1 MENPQAQMP
10 QGQPGQAPQ
19 QGGQDQQ
26 MQQVMQVVQQMV
38 EQGMQPVEIAAQLL
52 QQVPPEAIMQVFVQM
67 GIPQEEAQA
76 SIQEAMQQGQ
86 QAQQPQGPGEE
97 QMEGAAS
104 NPAEEATEMQ
114 MMYGGKMPKRLV
126 KRQEGGGN
134 PEQEM
139 QAVMGQVQQMMQNGS
154 DARQVMEQIQAAAQ
168 QGQISPEVAQA
179 VMEQLSGQMQAT
191 DPQGGQEGTDPQ
203 AMDPNMASPDSQMMA
218 FGGNLKK
225 LMSKAFGGDL
235 TPPSIDSKTY
245 AQDRASMI
253 TNAIKN
259 NTFKSTLNSDFPS
272 LGGNQ
277 MMYGG
282 DLPKADLGAFDIGK
296 YKTKDE
302 AELAAYRYRQG
313 LSPEEQAKFNI
324 DETVKTWKAPEPTY
338 EAGKSYEFDP
348 TTKQFKVKE
357 APAPTYEAGKNYQ
370 YDPATKGFKA
380 VDTPAVTGQGAQG
393 VGYPNPLGGG
403 LYNNLYHGASP
414 MARFMANSQV
424 YGMPRIKGSN
434 LPGGMD
440 ASAFMMQAAGK
451 NLAPGMAG
459 TANGQ
464 NYRVTGVEDIKGG
477 LFGRKKVGVRYN
489 IDWGNPAAVAQAQAQ
504 GQLPAGPGFSGFNA
518 DANGDNIPDYLGAG
532 TTDMNT
538 GTAPVVGPQNQPA
551 ATTPAAAATRM
562 TPTGGSGMGAMEQL
576 DELGLPI
583 QQSTAPA
590 LPQNN
595 DNGLANTSIDQRT
608 FDAISGIQAGDYDNR
623 RNAHFDYLKTPE
635 YVQYV
640 NNDESTPADAEAV
653 NKKFLSIGARQM
665 SNLDHNYYDKDREK
679 KTWMDP
685 STNLL
690 FNSGNTP
697 TLQNPMNGY
706 VAAPTAPEEPM
717 ATMPINRP
725 SGISRNQSAGLS
737 GIPAFNQ
744 RQEVTNFQNSQAD
757 KGLVWNA
764 ATNSWVPQAALA
776 LEDAQNTPVAPKFQ
790 TYDAIA
796 GPNFASQQDLMNIAN
811 NNPPSYRAYGGGVD
825 AQALNNAVQLINKA
839 FGGMMPM
846 ARNGM
851 EMQSSIDITN
861 KNKFN
866 PDWDAVS
873 DMYMNT
879 GNRLVNFMDGANA
892 MNPQRDIA
900 RMSALNTQPMEFSQ
914 MKQGLY
920 DQAGNFIPNDI
931 GNQVLNPTDV
941 YYNQERQVF
950 EYGGRIYEM
959 GGDIE
964 LDDNELAEFQR
975 AGFKISKI

>member
-1 MENPQAQMP
+1 MENPQAQMQG
-10 QGQPGQAPQ
+10 QGQPQ
-19 QGGQDQQ
+19 QQGQDQQ

-104 NPAEEATEMQ
+104 NPAEEAAEMQ

-139 QAVMGQVQQMMQNGS
+139 QAVMGQVQQMMQGGA

-191 DPQGGQEGTDPQ
+191 DPQAPQEGTNPQ
-203 AMDPNMASPDSQMMA
+203 MVDPNMASPDSQMMA

-245 AQDRASMI
+245 AQDRASLI

-259 NTFKSTLNSDFPS
+259 NTFKSTLDSDFPS

-282 DLPKADLGAFDIGK
+282 DLPKAEGGFDISK

-302 AELAAYRYRQG
+302 AELAAYRHRQT
-313 LSPEEQAKFNI
+313 LTPEEQAKFNI
-324 DETVKTWKAPEPTY
+324 EETVKGWKEPE
-338 EAGKSYEFDP
+338 
-348 TTKQFKVKE
+348 
-357 APAPTYEAGKNYQ
+357 PTYEAGKNYQ
-370 YDPATKGFKA
+370 FDPTTKKWNVVTPPAPTYKQGVNYQYDPATGGFKEFTA
-380 VDTPAVTGQGAQG
+380 PTGTTVQG

-403 LYNNLYHGASP
+403 LYNNLYHSASP

-424 YGMPRIKGSN
+424 YGMPKFKGTN

-440 ASAFMMQAAGK
+440 ASAFMMQTAGQ

-459 TANGQ
+459 KANGQ
-464 NYRVTGVEDIKGG
+464 DYRITGVEDIKGG

-489 IDWGNPAAVAQAQAQ
+489 IDWGSPAAMAAQQQ
-504 GQLPAGPGFSGFNA
+504 GTSAGPGLSGFNA
-518 DANGDNIPDYLGAG
+518 DANGDGIPDYLGAG
-532 TTDMNT
+532 TTDMNMR
-538 GTAPVVGPQNQPA
+538 TAPAVGPQNQPTAPSVA
-551 ATTPAAAATRM
+551 ATTPSAPAATTAPQM
-562 TPTGGSGMGAMEQL
+562 TPTGGSGMGAMEQV
-576 DELGLPI
+576 DEFGLPI
-583 QQSTAPA
+583 Q
-590 LPQNN
+590 
-595 DNGLANTSIDQRT
+595 
-608 FDAISGIQAGDYDNR
+608 
-623 RNAHFDYLKTPE
+623 TP
-635 YVQYV
+635 
-640 NNDESTPADAEAV
+640 TADAM
-653 NKKFLSIGARQM
+653 Q
-665 SNLDHNYYDKDREK
+665 
-679 KTWMDP
+679 
-685 STNLL
+685 
-690 FNSGNTP
+690 
-697 TLQNPMNGY
+697 
-706 VAAPTAPEEPM
+706 
-717 ATMPINRP
+717 TMPINRP
-725 SGISRNQSAGLS
+725 TNITTNRPAGLA
-737 GIPAFNQ
+737 GLDRPAPISQND
-744 RQEVTNFQNSQAD
+744 QEIADFRKSQAD
-757 KGLVWNA
+757 KGLEWNVA
-764 ATNSWVPQAALA
+764 QNKWVPNSNQVRRVANMFAPNVNQDVNALTNPSPSSTGSFADTNIVSGQRRREIDRVQELINSGGYQPSRSQFTDPNEAGTRLYDTEGRPVDLFGNYLQASAAGIEGANPAYDITTGANGEDIYNPMSNFRSEGPMSDFPGGINPAALS
-776 LEDAQNTPVAPKFQ
+776 D
-790 TYDAIA
+790 
-796 GPNFASQQDLMNIAN
+796 
-811 NNPPSYRAYGGGVD
+811 
-825 AQALNNAVQLINKA
+825 AVQLINRA
-839 FGGMMPM
+839 FGGMIPR
-846 ARNGM
+846 AQNGM
-851 EMQSSIDITN
+851 EMQSSIDVTN

-879 GNRLVNFMDGANA
+879 GNRLVNFMDGVNA
-892 MNPQRDIA
+892 INPQRDVA
-900 RMSALNTQPMEFSQ
+900 RMSALNTQPVEFSQ

-950 EYGGRIYEM
+950 EYGGRVYEM

-975 AGFKISKI
+975 AGFKISKV